1 LKYRGENVIGFSDY
15 SEVIEVALVS
25 LPLATS
31 APTKVL
37 ELSNETELTV
47 SWTDPLSITLPG
59 GRILEY

>member
-1 LKYRGENVIGFSDY
+1 MIGFSDY
-15 SEVIEVALVS
+15 SEVIEVALVF